1 MTIKQTGGTIVGAVV
16 QNLPVVIDGRTSVY
30 EEGIKNGTLP
40 PEMTFQRFLDMLSVG
55 VTDGDV
61 DKKVEAAV
69 STHLIKLGLLNQNG
83 QPVNQNGNAQPAPS
97 NNAQPQPQPQPSPS
111 PAPVQPSPAQPAPVQ
126 PAPQPS
132 GNDSGGL
139 DLSPATMAE
148 LDEILKD

>member
-40 PEMTFQRFLDMLSVG
+40 PEMTFQQFLDMLSVG

-69 STHLIKLGLLNQNG
+69 SAHLIKLGLLNQNG

-97 NNAQPQPQPQPSPS
+97 NNAQPQPQPS
-111 PAPVQPSPAQPAPVQ
+111 PAPVQPSPVQPAPVQ

-132 GNDSGGL
+132 DNNSGAGDVSDETL
-139 DLSPATMAE
+139 AK
-148 LDEILKD
+148 LDEIL

>member
-16 QNLPVVIDGRTSVY
+16 QNLPIVIDGRTSVY

-40 PEMTFQRFLDMLSVG
+40 PEMTFQQFLDMLSVG

-69 STHLIKLGLLNQNG
+69 SAHLIKLGLLNQNG
-83 QPVNQNGNAQPAPS
+83 QPVNQNGNAQP
-97 NNAQPQPQPQPSPS
+97 QPQPS

-132 GNDSGGL
+132 DNNSGAGDVSDETL
-139 DLSPATMAE
+139 AK
-148 LDEILKD
+148 LDEIL

>member
-40 PEMTFQRFLDMLSVG
+40 PEMTFQQFLDMLSVG

-69 STHLIKLGLLNQNG
+69 SAHLIKLGLLNQNG
-83 QPVNQNGNAQPAPS
+83 QP
-97 NNAQPQPQPQPSPS
+97 QPSPAPS

-132 GNDSGGL
+132 DNNSGAGDVSDETL
-139 DLSPATMAE
+139 AK
-148 LDEILKD
+148 LDEIL

>member
-40 PEMTFQRFLDMLSVG
+40 PEMTFQQFLDMLSVG

-69 STHLIKLGLLNQNG
+69 SAHLIKLGLLNQNG
-83 QPVNQNGNAQPAPS
+83 QPVNQNGNAQP
-97 NNAQPQPQPQPSPS
+97 QPQPS

-132 GNDSGGL
+132 DNNSGAGDVSDETL
-139 DLSPATMAE
+139 AK
-148 LDEILKD
+148 LDEIL

>member
-40 PEMTFQRFLDMLSVG
+40 PEMTFQQFLDMLSVG

-69 STHLIKLGLLNQNG
+69 SAHLIKLGLLNQNG

-97 NNAQPQPQPQPSPS
+97 NNAQPQPSPS

-132 GNDSGGL
+132 GNDSGAGDVSDETL
-139 DLSPATMAE
+139 AK
-148 LDEILKD
+148 LDEIL

>member
-16 QNLPVVIDGRTSVY
+16 QNLPVVIDGRTSIY

-40 PEMTFQRFLDMLSVG
+40 PGMTFRQFLDMLSVG

-69 STHLIKLGLLNQNG
+69 SAHLIKLGLLNQNG

-97 NNAQPQPQPQPSPS
+97 NNAQPQPQPSPS

-132 GNDSGGL
+132 ENNSGAVDVSDETL
-139 DLSPATMAE
+139 AK
-148 LDEILKD
+148 LDEIL

>member
-16 QNLPVVIDGRTSVY
+16 QNLPVVIDGRTSIY

-40 PEMTFQRFLDMLSVG
+40 LDMTFQQFLDMLSVG

-69 STHLIKLGLLNQNG
+69 SAHLIKLGLLNQNR
-83 QPVNQNGNAQPAPS
+83 QPVNQNGAPS
-97 NNAQPQPQPQPSPS
+97 NNAQPQPSPS
-111 PAPVQPSPAQPAPVQ
+111 PAPPAPVQ

-132 GNDSGGL
+132 ENNSGAVDVSDETL
-139 DLSPATMAE
+139 AK
-148 LDEILKD
+148 LDEIL

>member
-16 QNLPVVIDGRTSVY
+16 QNLPIVIDGRMSIY

-40 PEMTFQRFLDMLSVG
+40 KGMSFQQFLDMLSVG

-69 STHLIKLGLLNQNG
+69 SAHLIKLGLLNQNG

-97 NNAQPQPQPQPSPS
+97 NNAQPQPQPSPS

-132 GNDSGGL
+132 DNNSGSGDVSDETL
-139 DLSPATMAE
+139 AKLN
-148 LDEILKD
+148 EIL

>member
-40 PEMTFQRFLDMLSVG
+40 PEMTFQQFLDMLSVG
-55 VTDGDV
+55 VTDSDV

-69 STHLIKLGLLNQNG
+69 SAHLIKLGLLNQNG

-97 NNAQPQPQPQPSPS
+97 NNVQPQPSP
-111 PAPVQPSPAQPAPVQ
+111 APVPSPDPAPAQPAPQ
-126 PAPQPS
+126 PN
-132 GNDSGGL
+132 GNNSGGL

>member
-40 PEMTFQRFLDMLSVG
+40 PEMTFQQFLDMLSVG

-69 STHLIKLGLLNQNG
+69 SAHLIKLGLLNQNG
-83 QPVNQNGNAQPAPS
+83 QPINQNGNAQPAPS
-97 NNAQPQPQPQPSPS
+97 NNAQPAPQPS

-132 GNDSGGL
+132 DNNSGTGDVSDETL
-139 DLSPATMAE
+139 AK
-148 LDEILKD
+148 LDEIL

>member
-40 PEMTFQRFLDMLSVG
+40 PEMTFQQFLDMLSVG

-69 STHLIKLGLLNQNG
+69 SAHLIKLGLLNQNG

-97 NNAQPQPQPQPSPS
+97 NNAQPQPQPSPS
-111 PAPVQPSPAQPAPVQ
+111 PAPVQPSPAQPAP
-126 PAPQPS
+126 QPS
-132 GNDSGGL
+132 ENNSGAV
-139 DLSPATMAE
+139 DVSAE
-148 LDEILKD
+148 TLAKLDEIL

>member
-40 PEMTFQRFLDMLSVG
+40 PEMTFQQFLDMLSVG

-69 STHLIKLGLLNQNG
+69 SAHLIKLGLLNQNG

-97 NNAQPQPQPQPSPS
+97 NNAQPQPQPS
-111 PAPVQPSPAQPAPVQ
+111 PAPVQPSPAPVQ

-132 GNDSGGL
+132 DNNSGAGDVSDETL
-139 DLSPATMAE
+139 AK
-148 LDEILKD
+148 LDEIL

>member
-40 PEMTFQRFLDMLSVG
+40 PEMTFQQFLDMLSVG

-69 STHLIKLGLLNQNG
+69 SAHLIKLGLLNQNG

-97 NNAQPQPQPQPSPS
+97 NNAQPQPQPSPS
-111 PAPVQPSPAQPAPVQ
+111 PAPVQPSPVQ

-132 GNDSGGL
+132 ENNSGAGDVSDETL
-139 DLSPATMAE
+139 AK
-148 LDEILKD
+148 LDEIL

>member
-1 MTIKQTGGTIVGAVV
+1 MTIKQTGGAIVGAVV
-16 QNLPVVIDGRTSVY
+16 QNLPVVIDGRTSIY

-40 PEMTFQRFLDMLSVG
+40 LGMTFRQFLDMLSVG

-69 STHLIKLGLLNQNG
+69 SAHLIKLGLLNQNG

-97 NNAQPQPQPQPSPS
+97 NNAQPQPQPSPS

-132 GNDSGGL
+132 ENNSGAVDVSDETL
-139 DLSPATMAE
+139 AK
-148 LDEILKD
+148 LDEIL

>member
-16 QNLPVVIDGRTSVY
+16 QNLPVVIDGRTSIY

-40 PEMTFQRFLDMLSVG
+40 LDMTFQQFLDMLSVG

-69 STHLIKLGLLNQNG
+69 SAHLIKLGLLNQNG
-83 QPVNQNGNAQPAPS
+83 QPVNQNGTPS
-97 NNAQPQPQPQPSPS
+97 NNAQPQPSPS

-132 GNDSGGL
+132 ENNSGAVDVSDETL
-139 DLSPATMAE
+139 AK
-148 LDEILKD
+148 LDEIL

>member
-40 PEMTFQRFLDMLSVG
+40 PEMTFQQFLDMLSVG

-69 STHLIKLGLLNQNG
+69 SAHLIKLGLLNQNG

-97 NNAQPQPQPQPSPS
+97 NNAQPQPQLS
-111 PAPVQPSPAQPAPVQ
+111 PAPVQPSPAQPAP
-126 PAPQPS
+126 QPS
-132 GNDSGGL
+132 DNNSGAGDVSDETL
-139 DLSPATMAE
+139 AK
-148 LDEILKD
+148 LDEIL

>member
-40 PEMTFQRFLDMLSVG
+40 PEMTFQQFLDMLSVG

-69 STHLIKLGLLNQNG
+69 SAHLIKLGLLNQNG

-97 NNAQPQPQPQPSPS
+97 NNALPQPQPS

-132 GNDSGGL
+132 DNNSGAGDVSDETL
-139 DLSPATMAE
+139 AK
-148 LDEILKD
+148 LDEIL

>member
-40 PEMTFQRFLDMLSVG
+40 PEMTFQQFLDMLSVG

-69 STHLIKLGLLNQNG
+69 SAHLIKLGLLNQNG

-97 NNAQPQPQPQPSPS
+97 NNAQPQPQPS
-111 PAPVQPSPAQPAPVQ
+111 PAPAPVQ
-126 PAPQPS
+126 PAPQPN

>member
-16 QNLPVVIDGRTSVY
+16 QNLPVVIDGRMSIY

-40 PEMTFQRFLDMLSVG
+40 KGMTFQQFLDMLSVG
-55 VTDGDV
+55 VTDADV

-69 STHLIKLGLLNQNG
+69 SAHLINLGLLNQNG

-97 NNAQPQPQPQPSPS
+97 NNAQPQPQPSPS

-132 GNDSGGL
+132 DNNSGAGDVSDETL
-139 DLSPATMAE
+139 AK
-148 LDEILKD
+148 LDEIL

>member
-40 PEMTFQRFLDMLSVG
+40 LEMTFQQFLDMLSVG

-69 STHLIKLGLLNQNG
+69 SAHLIKLGLLNQNG

-97 NNAQPQPQPQPSPS
+97 NNAQPQPQPSPS

-132 GNDSGGL
+132 DNNSGTGDVSDETL
-139 DLSPATMAE
+139 AK
-148 LDEILKD
+148 LDEIL

>member
-16 QNLPVVIDGRTSVY
+16 QNLPVVIDGRTSIY

-40 PEMTFQRFLDMLSVG
+40 LGMTFQQFLDMLSVG

-69 STHLIKLGLLNQNG
+69 SAHLIKLGLLNQNG

-97 NNAQPQPQPQPSPS
+97 NNVQPQPQPTPT
-111 PAPVQPSPAQPAPVQ
+111 PVQPSPAQPAPVQ

-132 GNDSGGL
+132 GNDSGAV
-139 DLSPATMAE
+139 DVSAE
-148 LDEILKD
+148 TLAKLDEIL

>member
-16 QNLPVVIDGRTSVY
+16 QNLPIVIDGRMSIY

-40 PEMTFQRFLDMLSVG
+40 KGMSFQQFLDMLSVG

-69 STHLIKLGLLNQNG
+69 SAHLIKLGLLNQNG

-97 NNAQPQPQPQPSPS
+97 NNVQPQPQPSPS

-132 GNDSGGL
+132 DNNSGAGDVSDETL
-139 DLSPATMAE
+139 AK
-148 LDEILKD
+148 LDEIL

>member
-40 PEMTFQRFLDMLSVG
+40 PDMTFQQFLDMLSVG

-69 STHLIKLGLLNQNG
+69 SAHLIKLGLLNQNG

-97 NNAQPQPQPQPSPS
+97 NNAQPQPQPS

-132 GNDSGGL
+132 DNNSGTGDVSDETL
-139 DLSPATMAE
+139 AK
-148 LDEILKD
+148 LDEIL

>member
-40 PEMTFQRFLDMLSVG
+40 PEMTFQQFLDMLSVG

-69 STHLIKLGLLNQNG
+69 SAHLIKLGLLNQNG

-97 NNAQPQPQPQPSPS
+97 NNVQPQPQPSPS
-111 PAPVQPSPAQPAPVQ
+111 PAPVQPSPAQPTPVQ

-132 GNDSGGL
+132 DNNSGAGDVSDETL
-139 DLSPATMAE
+139 AK
-148 LDEILKD
+148 LDEIL

>member
-16 QNLPVVIDGRTSVY
+16 QNLPIVIDGRTSIY

-40 PEMTFQRFLDMLSVG
+40 KGMSFQQFLDMLSVG

-69 STHLIKLGLLNQNG
+69 SAHLIKLGLLNQNG

-97 NNAQPQPQPQPSPS
+97 NNAQPQPQPA

-132 GNDSGGL
+132 GNESGAV
-139 DLSPATMAE
+139 DVSAE
-148 LDEILKD
+148 TLAKLDEIL

>member
-16 QNLPVVIDGRTSVY
+16 QNLPVVIDGRMSIY

-40 PEMTFQRFLDMLSVG
+40 KGMTFQQFLDMLSVG
-55 VTDGDV
+55 VTDADV

-69 STHLIKLGLLNQNG
+69 SAHLIKLGLLNQNG

-97 NNAQPQPQPQPSPS
+97 NNAQPQPQPSPS

-132 GNDSGGL
+132 DNNSGSGDVSDETL
-139 DLSPATMAE
+139 AK
-148 LDEILKD
+148 LDEIL

>member
-40 PEMTFQRFLDMLSVG
+40 PEMTFQQFLDMLSVG

-69 STHLIKLGLLNQNG
+69 SAHLIKLGLLNQNG
-83 QPVNQNGNAQPAPS
+83 QPVNQNGNAQPDPS
-97 NNAQPQPQPQPSPS
+97 NNAQPQPQPS

-132 GNDSGGL
+132 DNNSGAGDVSDETL
-139 DLSPATMAE
+139 AK
-148 LDEILKD
+148 LDEIL

>member
-16 QNLPVVIDGRTSVY
+16 QNLPIVIDGRMSIY

-40 PEMTFQRFLDMLSVG
+40 KGMSFQQFLDMLSVG

-69 STHLIKLGLLNQNG
+69 SAHLIKLGLLNQNG

-97 NNAQPQPQPQPSPS
+97 NNVQPQPQPSLS

-132 GNDSGGL
+132 DNNSGAGDVSDETL
-139 DLSPATMAE
+139 AK
-148 LDEILKD
+148 LDEIL

>member
-40 PEMTFQRFLDMLSVG
+40 PEMTFQQFLDMLSVG

-69 STHLIKLGLLNQNG
+69 SAHLIKLGLLNQNG

-97 NNAQPQPQPQPSPS
+97 NNAQPQPSPS

-132 GNDSGGL
+132 DNNSGAGDVSDETL
-139 DLSPATMAE
+139 AK
-148 LDEILKD
+148 LDEIL

>member
-40 PEMTFQRFLDMLSVG
+40 PEMTFQQFLDMLSVG

-69 STHLIKLGLLNQNG
+69 SAHLIKLGLLNQNG

-97 NNAQPQPQPQPSPS
+97 NNAQPQPQTS

-132 GNDSGGL
+132 DNNSGAGDVSDETL
-139 DLSPATMAE
+139 AK
-148 LDEILKD
+148 LDEIL

>member
-40 PEMTFQRFLDMLSVG
+40 PEMTFQQFLDMLSVG

-69 STHLIKLGLLNQNG
+69 SAHLIKLGLLNQNG

-97 NNAQPQPQPQPSPS
+97 NNAQPQPQPS

-132 GNDSGGL
+132 DNNSGAGDVSDETL
-139 DLSPATMAE
+139 AK
-148 LDEILKD
+148 LDEIL

>member
-40 PEMTFQRFLDMLSVG
+40 PEMTFQQFLDMLSVG

-69 STHLIKLGLLNQNG
+69 SAHLIKLGLLNQNG
-83 QPVNQNGNAQPAPS
+83 QPVNQNGNAQLAPS
-97 NNAQPQPQPQPSPS
+97 NNAQPQPQPS

-132 GNDSGGL
+132 DNNSGAGDVSDETL
-139 DLSPATMAE
+139 AK
-148 LDEILKD
+148 LDEIL

>member
-16 QNLPVVIDGRTSVY
+16 QNLPIVIDGRMSIY
-30 EEGIKNGTLP
+30 EEGIENGTLP
-40 PEMTFQRFLDMLSVG
+40 KGMSFQQFLDMLSVG

-69 STHLIKLGLLNQNG
+69 SAHLIKLGLLNQNG

-97 NNAQPQPQPQPSPS
+97 NNAQPQPQPS

-132 GNDSGGL
+132 DNNSGTGDVSDETL
-139 DLSPATMAE
+139 AK
-148 LDEILKD
+148 LDEIL

>member
-40 PEMTFQRFLDMLSVG
+40 PEMTFQQFLDMLSVG

-69 STHLIKLGLLNQNG
+69 SAHLIKLGLLNQNG
-83 QPVNQNGNAQPAPS
+83 QPVNQNGNAQTAPS
-97 NNAQPQPQPQPSPS
+97 NNAQPQPQPA

-132 GNDSGGL
+132 ENNSGAV
-139 DLSPATMAE
+139 DVSAE
-148 LDEILKD
+148 TLAKLDEIL

>member
-1 MTIKQTGGTIVGAVV
+1 MTIKQTGGTIVSAVV

-40 PEMTFQRFLDMLSVG
+40 PEMTFQQFLDMLSVG

-69 STHLIKLGLLNQNG
+69 SAHLIKLGLLNQNG

-97 NNAQPQPQPQPSPS
+97 NNAHPQPSPS

-132 GNDSGGL
+132 DNNSGAGDVSDETL
-139 DLSPATMAE
+139 AK
-148 LDEILKD
+148 LDEIL

>member
-40 PEMTFQRFLDMLSVG
+40 PEMTFQQFLDMLSVG

-69 STHLIKLGLLNQNG
+69 SAHLIKLGLLNQNG
-83 QPVNQNGNAQPAPS
+83 QPVNQNGNAQPVPS
-97 NNAQPQPQPQPSPS
+97 NNAQPQPQPA

-132 GNDSGGL
+132 DNNSGAGDVSDETL
-139 DLSPATMAE
+139 AK
-148 LDEILKD
+148 LDEIL

>member
-40 PEMTFQRFLDMLSVG
+40 PEMTFQQFLDMLSVG

-69 STHLIKLGLLNQNG
+69 SAHLIKLGLLNQNG

-97 NNAQPQPQPQPSPS
+97 NNAQPQPQPS

-132 GNDSGGL
+132 DNNSGVGDVSDETL
-139 DLSPATMAE
+139 AK
-148 LDEILKD
+148 LDEIL

>member
-40 PEMTFQRFLDMLSVG
+40 PEMTFQQFLDMLSVG

-69 STHLIKLGLLNQNG
+69 SAHLIKLGLLNQNG

-97 NNAQPQPQPQPSPS
+97 NNAQPQPQPS
-111 PAPVQPSPAQPAPVQ
+111 PAPVQPSPAQPAPAQ

-132 GNDSGGL
+132 DNNSGAGDVSDETL
-139 DLSPATMAE
+139 AK
-148 LDEILKD
+148 LDEIL

>member
-40 PEMTFQRFLDMLSVG
+40 PEMTFQQFLDMLSVG

-69 STHLIKLGLLNQNG
+69 SAHLIKLGLLNQNG

-97 NNAQPQPQPQPSPS
+97 NNAQPQPS
-111 PAPVQPSPAQPAPVQ
+111 PAPVPSPDPAPAQPAPQ
-126 PAPQPS
+126 PN
-132 GNDSGGL
+132 GNNSGGL